1 MAQFLLGLWCGCV
14 LSALVACFVFYFVR
28 RKREQGKVEQKDFR
42 IRSNAPKKES
52 VSAPKA
58 RILLVD
64 DSKLSRTLIKE
75 FLKSRPIGITE
86 AESGADC
93 LAKCRKES
101 FDLIFMDINMPGGS
115 GTETLEHLRDGGMRN
130 SQTPVIV
137 MGSNVRQENEAKYLE
152 LGFADCLAKPIQMSR
167 LEEILLINLPE
178 EVLLPI
184 PDGFSYQNGLKNFD
198 GNEELYKETLVLFS
212 SLWEERKEQLKGF
225 LEEENMPEYAV
236 LIHAIKGDARILG
249 AEVLAE
255 LAYEQ
260 ELRAKEGNAEAVRNG
275 FLAVIETA
283 TNMAEYFATAFS
295 A

>member
-1 MAQFLLGLWCGCV
+1 MISKFL
-14 LSALVACFVFYFVR
+14 
-28 RKREQGKVEQKDFR
+28 
-42 IRSNAPKKES
+42 APG
-52 VSAPKA
+52 
-58 RILLVD
+58 D
-64 DSKLSRTLIKE
+64 KLELQ
-75 FLKSRPIGITE
+75 
-86 AESGADC
+86 
-93 LAKCRKES
+93 
-101 FDLIFMDINMPGGS
+101 M
-115 GTETLEHLRDGGMRN
+115 LEH
-130 SQTPVIV
+130 
-137 MGSNVRQENEAKYLE
+137 VRQENEAKYLE

-198 GNEELYKETLVLFS
+198 GNEELYKEKLVLFS